1 MKGYEFV
8 QKRNI
13 LFYWVFID
21 IREDSQGRL
30 RKHYIN
36 KEADGYIYPDGKRDP
51 TFFIDNLEMIK
62 KQMEYFDLHRYD
74 LEVRAQE
81 EGWQLALMLD
91 TYRVHQLDVDD
102 ASFEEE
108 FRALEEVLPFYK
120 SINKKL
126 PHFFFTTDTV
136 FHGNSFTS
144 YEDGCFDILHGNG
157 SLIDPNTP
165 IFNYDK
171 DFSFPNF
178 DKFISN
184 YIQGEA
190 KQRRVVDKDN
200 HVSYTDTMETTDL
213 QKLIDLISPDRA
225 VDYKS
230 WVSIGMAIK
239 YNDPDNGLDVFRSFS
254 QKCPEKYDRVE
265 CERKWD
271 EFRPNGTITV
281 GTLHYLA
288 RKDNEEEYNIL
299 FGKTYSRVKKQFEKT
314 HFKLLNPIGYCEV
327 NEEGIIF
334 REENKMFQAYR
345 NLWCYVNDPKNP
357 YQNFFK
363 KWIQDENIRTYEK
376 LVFEPYPHYHI
387 SQNNTR
393 FFNTFQHYKVYDICK
408 NHQYNPVKG
417 EAGLK
422 IIQQQL
428 RYMSGNEKTEEV
440 FRYNSMWF
448 AQIIQFPEQKGITAL
463 VFKSRQGTGKTSFF
477 DYIGECILG
486 SHLYYLTDKFH
497 ELFGE
502 FTPNI
507 QNKLLL
513 VYDEPKGKDTF
524 ENADTLKA
532 SITRQKVTIN
542 KKHVSQEHVR
552 DYARFG
558 FCSNNLSPIKKEEDD
573 RRYMCNRCSDEKASN
588 TEYFNMIDSVTDFRH
603 NFKNPCKD
611 TLWAVFQWLINMD
624 ISNFDPINDRSKTSY
639 NNRMITINPIL
650 SFSVYLFQKDKLKN
664 DELLYEKQQ
673 LYFLYNEWMRENMPQ
688 SKMEHFNTF
697 CKKLAEYDD
706 FIQQF
711 GRQKKKV
718 KLHYSKLISSH
729 PEVIQFFSLDQEGED
744 DDTTDGEEESDD

>member
-1 MKGYEFV
+1 M
-8 QKRNI
+8 
-13 LFYWVFID
+13 
-21 IREDSQGRL
+21 
-30 RKHYIN
+30 
-36 KEADGYIYPDGKRDP
+36 
-51 TFFIDNLEMIK
+51 
-62 KQMEYFDLHRYD
+62 
-74 LEVRAQE
+74 
-81 EGWQLALMLD
+81 
-91 TYRVHQLDVDD
+91 
-102 ASFEEE
+102 
-108 FRALEEVLPFYK
+108 
-120 SINKKL
+120 
-126 PHFFFTTDTV
+126 
-136 FHGNSFTS
+136 
-144 YEDGCFDILHGNG
+144 
-157 SLIDPNTP
+157 
-165 IFNYDK
+165 
-171 DFSFPNF
+171 
-178 DKFISN
+178 
-184 YIQGEA
+184 
-190 KQRRVVDKDN
+190 
-200 HVSYTDTMETTDL
+200 
-213 QKLIDLISPDRA
+213 
-225 VDYKS
+225 
-230 WVSIGMAIK
+230 
-239 YNDPDNGLDVFRSFS
+239 
-254 QKCPEKYDRVE
+254 
-265 CERKWD
+265 
-271 EFRPNGTITV
+271 
-281 GTLHYLA
+281 
-288 RKDNEEEYNIL
+288 
-299 FGKTYSRVKKQFEKT
+299 
-314 HFKLLNPIGYCEV
+314 
-327 NEEGIIF
+327 
-334 REENKMFQAYR
+334 
-345 NLWCYVNDPKNP
+345 
-357 YQNFFK
+357 
-363 KWIQDENIRTYEK
+363 
-376 LVFEPYPHYHI
+376 
-387 SQNNTR
+387 
-393 FFNTFQHYKVYDICK
+393 
-408 NHQYNPVKG
+408 
-417 EAGLK
+417 
-422 IIQQQL
+422 
-428 RYMSGNEKTEEV
+428 